1 SLILG
6 NSILLFRQELSVPAT
21 YDFTTNINRDLIRIG
36 IDNQRQRMLPT
47 NLELECIF
55 LQIRYIIDYNL

>member
-1 SLILG
+1 M
-6 NSILLFRQELSVPAT
+6 ELSVPAT

>member
-1 SLILG
+1 MKF
-6 NSILLFRQELSVPAT
+6 NLLFRQELSVPAT